1 MKYGIWLVGL
11 VFLFCLVQTAFAQSE
26 GDGLGLFS
34 ASLEEREGW
43 WSSSLPDGQN
53 IWIGP
58 LLLRFQEGDVEFAD
72 AEVDPYGGLLI
83 QLVLSEEAGGKFV
96 ELTEEQIGN
105 YVALVVGERVLTAP
119 NIQERIPDGRVV
131 IIGLTV
137 EEAQTFASEIRSAT
151 GAVRRVDHLRNVQD
165 LSSPYGAAVA
175 LVTALQKEEWATVA
189 DVLHPDAL
197 GELRVNY
204 EGNFVISGD
213 SARTTTDSGNVAAVL
228 IADVLGRRPI
238 ASRMEDLTDHD
249 AVGLGARDAK

>member
-1 MKYGIWLVGL
+1 M
-11 VFLFCLVQTAFAQSE
+11 
-26 GDGLGLFS
+26 
-34 ASLEEREGW
+34 
-43 WSSSLPDGQN
+43 
-53 IWIGP
+53 
-58 LLLRFQEGDVEFAD
+58 
-72 AEVDPYGGLLI
+72 
-83 QLVLSEEAGGKFV
+83 LSEEAGGKFV
-96 ELTEEQIGN
+96 ELTEDQLGN

-151 GAVRRVDHLRNVQD
+151 GAVRRVDHLGNVQD

-175 LVTALQKEEWATVA
+175 LVTALHKEEWATVA

-249 AVGLGARDAK
+249 AVALALAMLNSLGARWGGRGASLKPVGAVLDNDDRVHVLLRGDEAFNTPGYSDVTVVTVAPIDSTFEPSWRALRNWNQFY